1 MNPSTIRYATAFSL
15 KIPLIKPMLMAGVN
29 ITHAET
35 FIVRL
40 ETHQGIVGWG
50 ENTAAPS
57 HGGQTLEQMD
67 HAFHQNIQSLLIGRD
82 SQHLAGITNL
92 ITQKFPT
99 GSGAVAAI
107 DMALYDLL
115 GKELGV
121 SSCTLMGGRQRDL
134 IPPLWLIGTK
144 SVETDIAE
152 TQKCLDLGY
161 RFFKLKLG
169 VKSVEEDIQSLLGMR
184 KILGNEIQICADANM
199 GYTTEKAVTFLEG
212 VKNANLAFLEQPLA
226 KDNISGLKHIC
237 SLNLAPIGLDESI
250 TSTADM
256 IDSKGYGVS
265 GVSLK
270 TLKLGGIS
278 GVLRSAAVCNAL
290 HLQINLA
297 GKIAETSIASA
308 AVLQLSAALN
318 EVNWGVSPSHLYL
331 AEDIVDKPIQPINGM
346 YSIPTTPGLGIE
358 VNESRLQRFNA

>member
-1 MNPSTIRYATAFSL
+1 MKPSTIRYATAFTL
-15 KIPLIKPMLMAGVN
+15 KIPLIKPMLMAGVQ

-40 ETHQGIVGWG
+40 ETHHGIVGWG

-57 HGGQTLEQMD
+57 HGGQSLEQMKN
-67 HAFHQNIQSLLIGRD
+67 AFHHHIHALLIGQD
-82 SQHLAGITNL
+82 SHCLSGISNL
-92 ITQKFPT
+92 ITQKFPQ
-99 GSGAVAAI
+99 GNGAAAAI

-115 GKELGV
+115 GNELGV
-121 SSCTLMGGRQRDL
+121 SACTLMGGRQRDQ

-144 SVETDIAE
+144 SVESDIRE
-152 TQKCLDLGY
+152 TEKCLTLGY

-169 VKSVEEDIQSLLGMR
+169 VKSLAEDIQSFLGMR
-184 KILGNEIQICADANM
+184 KVLGDGIQICADANM
-199 GYTTEKAVTFLEG
+199 GYTTEQAVEFLEG
-212 VKNANLAFLEQPLA
+212 CKNANLAFLEQPLK
-226 KDNISGLKHIC
+226 KDNISGLKQIC
-237 SLNLAPIGLDESI
+237 DLHLAPIGLDESI

-256 IDSKGYGVS
+256 ISAKGHGVS

-278 GVLRSAAVCNAL
+278 GVLQSAAVCNAL
-290 HLQINLA
+290 NLEINLA

-318 EVNWGVSPSHLYL
+318 NVNWGVSPSHLYL

-346 YSIPTTPGLGIE
+346 YSIPTAAGLGIE
-358 VNESRLQRFNA
+358 VNEDQLKRFLV